1 MAGVIDYGGMMMRA
15 AQRMIAQVLTD
26 VARSGL
32 PGEHHFFITFDTSE
46 EGVEL
51 ADWLRES
58 YPETMT
64 IVLQEWFDNLVVD
77 ANSFS
82 ITLNFGN
89 QPERMTIPF
98 SAMRSFV
105 DPSVEFGL
113 RFAAQDEDEDE
124 EGSEDGEDID
134 VEILSD
140 DEAGDGKAE
149 PVDDRPA
156 RPSGGAEVVSLDQ
169 WRK

>member
-26 VARSGL
+26 VAKTGL
-32 PGEHHFFITFDTSE
+32 PGEHHFFITFDTTE

-64 IVLQEWFDNLVVD
+64 IVLQEWFDNLVVNYD
-77 ANSFS
+77 SFS

-113 RFAAQDEDEDE
+113 RFASQEDDDEL
-124 EGSEDGEDID
+124 DGDDEDID

-140 DEAGDGKAE
+140 GEGDPDKPE
-149 PVDDRPA
+149 PVDDRPP
-156 RPSGGAEVVSLDQ
+156 RPTGGAEVVSLDR